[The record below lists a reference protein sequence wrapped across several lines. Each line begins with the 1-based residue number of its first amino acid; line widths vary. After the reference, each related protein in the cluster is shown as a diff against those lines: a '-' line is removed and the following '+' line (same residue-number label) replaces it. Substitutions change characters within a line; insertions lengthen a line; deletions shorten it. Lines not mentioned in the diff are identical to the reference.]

1 MPTRPFTVIRSQTYE
16 PQGAQVGDQWFNT
29 STNSLSIALPINGT
43 TLTSTSTLLN
53 VGGNINAGNASLTI
67 GNIIPG
73 AGNVAGNIGTSGLNF
88 NFVFARAT
96 SASYADLAEK
106 YSADATYEPGT
117 VVSFGGDKEITL
129 TTQAYDIKIA
139 GVISTNPSFRM
150 NDRLESEHT
159 AMVALQG
166 RVPTK
171 VVGKISK
178 GDRMV
183 ASDQAGVA
191 TALDPARYEPGCVI
205 GKALEDYDS
214 DQPGTIE
221 VVVGRL

>member
-1 MPTRPFTVIRSQTYE
+1 MPTRPYTVIRAQSFE
-16 PQGAQVGDQWFNT
+16 PLGAQVGDQWFNT
-29 STNSLSIALPINGT
+29 TTNTLNFALPINGSN
-43 TLTSTSTLLN
+43 LTSTSTLIN
-53 VGGNINAGNASLTI
+53 VAGNINGGNANLTI

-73 AGNVAGNIGTSGLNF
+73 AGNIAGNIGTAGLNF

-106 YSADATYEPGT
+106 YAADATYEPGT

-129 TTQAYDIKIA
+129 TTKAYDVKVA

-159 AMVALQG
+159 AMVALTG
-166 RVPTK
+166 RVPTR

-178 GDRMV
+178 GDRIV
-183 ASDQAGVA
+183 SSDQAGVA
-191 TALDPARYEPGCVI
+191 TAMDPARYEPGCII